1 MTLGPAPSSALF
13 NAQSLVAVER
23 ALAEFRSGRPV
34 VFRARSS
41 ILAMPFDG
49 CDASR
54 LKRFRRISN
63 STQLRLA
70 ISARRACAL
79 GLGSERALTINL
91 TKRTQIDE
99 IFSLAF
105 QTSCSERL
113 QTRPAGPAVRAALDL
128 AKLSGRLP
136 SLLVAGIGR
145 QRCLE
150 RVTELTASSVCRFR
164 QHLADSLRIVVSST
178 IPLEGDVAADLVVFR
193 DAIGGTQIALIVGE
207 PDLSR
212 TVLVRIH
219 SSCVTGDVFGSRR
232 CDCGDQLK
240 LALRRMRR
248 AGGIVLYLEQE
259 GRGLGLTN
267 KIRAYRLQ
275 DLGLDTI
282 DANGV
287 LGFEGDE
294 RDYGVAAQMLQPP
307 WLQAHRIADQ
317 QPSETCCVVPTR
329 VGNVRD
335 YADSSADYEKQ
346 STLSHHDGKKSRTSP
361 RI

>member
-1 MTLGPAPSSALF
+1 MNDVRTSAI
-13 NAQSLVAVER
+13 SHVAVER
-23 ALAEFRSGRPV
+23 ALTEFRSGRPV
-34 VFRARSS
+34 VFLSRSA
-41 ILAMPFDG
+41 ILAMPVDG
-49 CDASR
+49 CDVAGLKKFR
-54 LKRFRRISN
+54 LISN
-63 STQLRLA
+63 SAPLRLA

-79 GLGSERALTINL
+79 GIESERALTVDL

-99 IFSLAF
+99 IYSLAF
-105 QTSCSERL
+105 QTSFSERL
-113 QTRPAGPAVRAALDL
+113 QTRSAGPAVRAALDL

-136 SLLVAGIGR
+136 SLLVAGIER
-145 QRCLE
+145 QQCLE
-150 RVTELTASSVCRFR
+150 RVMELTASSVRRFR
-164 QHLADSLRIVVSST
+164 QHLADSLRIVASST

-193 DAIGGTQIALIVGE
+193 DAIGGAQIALIVGE

-248 AGGIVLYLEQE
+248 TGGIILYLEQE
-259 GRGLGLTN
+259 GRGLGLAN

-282 DANGV
+282 DANGM

-294 RDYGVAAQMLQPP
+294 RDYGVAARMLQLLGCSRVALLTNNPAKHAA
-307 WLQAHRIADQ
+307 LSRHGLET
-317 QPSETCCVVPTR
+317 SETMPILAPITKSNR
-329 VGNVRD
+329 RYLTTMAKRAGHRL
-335 YADSSADYEKQ
+335 AYE
-346 STLSHHDGKKSRTSP
+346 R
-361 RI
+361 